1 MNRSTAWALIGAA
14 FVLMI
19 VWLVLFRV
27 YNPVALFWYT
37 ILLFVVVLIVF
48 VYIRRI
54 SIRQTGVAE

>member
-54 SIRQTGVAE
+54 SKRQTGVAE